1 MQIMS
6 QVSHKLLSLLAIII
20 LYCTTGCSSDSGVF
34 SDSASKRIQARQD
47 SLQQVLTTA
56 PNGWE
61 AIYFPQTDSLLFS
74 DLKTELDIHKFPNQ
88 LGYGGFYF
96 QLKFSPNGSLMM
108 RGDYTD
114 DSALENQ
121 NVHYELGHN
130 SMTRLSFSTGN
141 YLTKLIGDKYQ
152 GELDFLFQG
161 TDADG
166 RLIFVSPRSIRPAK
180 AYLILKRIGENQN
193 DERLQQASKHRKTFE
208 NMRNPR
214 LKIQQGSRTY
224 FSSDHIIKYSTRG
237 ELTSYG
243 INQVA
248 QRYALFTQVSRK
260 ANVPDG
266 PPQGIIGLGS
276 GYVGTPDGLTF
287 LSGIRLD
294 DKNIFRDF
302 IFRNGVYECE
312 LVRVYD
318 PLYRTTR
325 LESKHLHPEGEETG
339 IIATIYDDPNA
350 KYKYY

>member
-1 MQIMS
+1 M
-6 QVSHKLLSLLAIII
+6 
-20 LYCTTGCSSDSGVF
+20 
-34 SDSASKRIQARQD
+34 
-47 SLQQVLTTA
+47 
-56 PNGWE
+56 
-61 AIYFPQTDSLLFS
+61 
-74 DLKTELDIHKFPNQ
+74 
-88 LGYGGFYF
+88 
-96 QLKFSPNGSLMM
+96 
-108 RGDYTD
+108 
-114 DSALENQ
+114 
-121 NVHYELGHN
+121 
-130 SMTRLSFSTGN
+130 
-141 YLTKLIGDKYQ
+141 
-152 GELDFLFQG
+152 
-161 TDADG
+161 
-166 RLIFVSPRSIRPAK
+166 SPRSIRPAK

-224 FSSDHIIKYSTRG
+224 FSSDHIINYSTRG

-350 KYKYY
+350 TYKYY